1 MWAQAKEGPHGDVVL
16 EVNYNDEQTTF
27 TPEEILAMFL
37 SKLKEIVERSQGTKV
52 KDVVLSVRTNWVW

>member
-1 MWAQAKEGPHGDVVL
+1 VVL
-16 EVNYNDEQTTF
+16 EVNYNDEPTIF

-52 KDVVLSVRTNWVW
+52 KDVVLSVRTNWVYGNSSC